1 MLGGRAPETLLLV
14 VGLGGLLSAV
24 KRMRA
29 ALSLAVLAVLTV
41 VVAYIA
47 SRASQP
53 AWALR
58 YLVVPLAPLAVAVA
72 AGLDRARAAGV
83 LAALAVCVLFWA
95 GKPSAPALSNK
106 SNVDEMAA
114 VIGAELPAGTLVASP
129 QPEQVPVLHY
139 YLPRR
144 LRYVTP
150 LGPQRDVGVVDWVDA
165 LRRMRASRVGA
176 TLGAAIRRFRPGQRV
191 LLVAPRFG
199 RPDAPWTKAVAHLER
214 RWHRRL
220 ARDRHLVLLARY
232 VPTRYASRTTV
243 AGFLYERLRG
253 GRRASRALP
262 RVTLGYP
269 PATSRRRKTKSAATR
284 AGRA

>member
-1 MLGGRAPETLLLV
+1 MIRPALASLIPAPRKRPEAGR
-14 VGLGGLLSAV
+14 
-24 KRMRA
+24 
-29 ALSLAVLAVLTV
+29 
-41 VVAYIA
+41 
-47 SRASQP
+47 RASG
-53 AWALR
+53 AYRALIAC
-58 YLVVPLAPLAVAVA
+58 P
-72 AGLDRARAAGV
+72 
-83 LAALAVCVLFWA
+83 
-95 GKPSAPALSNK
+95 
-106 SNVDEMAA
+106 
-114 VIGAELPAGTLVASP
+114 
-129 QPEQVPVLHY
+129 PVLHY

-191 LLVAPRFG
+191 LLVAPRLG

-269 PATSRRRKTKSAATR
+269 PATSRRWKTKSAASDGDRVGGHGIGLGLARSLAHAEGGRLVVPGPGPQPIVTLMLRTADDDQITAR
-284 AGRA
+284 AAAT